1 MLYLYETL
9 LNHRNCEGHAI
20 IQPFM
25 VKPSIKDYPDYYS
38 IIENPIDMQTIN
50 DRIKSNNYYKTF
62 EEFSDDIALMF
73 DNCKKYNILGSAG
86 KYLHKIL
93 DFFTCQ
99 LLTAIVIS
107 VCISNQQFMLFF
119 FICLLSSDF
128 EFDTSNY
135 DDMHNVFC
143 VNSKIN
149 LGLE

>member
-50 DRIKSNNYYKTF
+50 DRIKSNHYYKTF
-62 EEFSDDIALMF
+62 EGFSDDVALMF

-119 FICLLSSDF
+119 FYMSPIFRFWIWYFQLWR
-128 EFDTSNY
+128 
-135 DDMHNVFC
+135 HA
-143 VNSKIN
+143 
-149 LGLE
+149 